1 MFKNSR
7 SICYIFFAINDVT
20 VTSVNTYKSM
30 MGFSTEVL
38 DQSFAT
44 K

>member
-1 MFKNSR
+1 ML
-7 SICYIFFAINDVT
+7 IIHVVYYIFFAINDVT

-30 MGFSTEVL
+30 MGLSTKVL
-38 DQSFAT
+38 DQIFAR